1 MTRSAASKAQP
12 RTSAD
17 MVERISDELDELL
30 YAMRLGHPTHRE
42 HERQADV
49 AHDLA
54 DRLRAVF
61 RAPAARASAPVNPPL
76 YQSPCGERA
85 AW

>member
-1 MTRSAASKAQP
+1 MPPSAASKAQP
-12 RTSAD
+12 PTSAD
-17 MVERISDELDELL
+17 MVERISDDLDALL

-42 HERQADV
+42 LERQADV
-49 AHDLA
+49 AHALA

-61 RAPAARASAPVNPPL
+61 RAPTVNPPL
-76 YQSPCGERA
+76 YQSPCGGHA

>member
-1 MTRSAASKAQP
+1 MPRSAASKAQP
-12 RTSAD
+12 RNSAD
-17 MVERISDELDELL
+17 TVERISDELDELL
-30 YAMRLGHPTHRE
+30 YAMRLGHPTQRE

-61 RAPAARASAPVNPPL
+61 RKPTAPQVLVNQPL
-76 YQSPCGERA
+76 YVSPTGERA

>member
-1 MTRSAASKAQP
+1 MLRSAASKAQSP
-12 RTSAD
+12 TSAD
-17 MVERISDELDELL
+17 KVERISDDLDALL

-42 HERQADV
+42 LERQADV

-61 RAPAARASAPVNPPL
+61 RKPTAPQVLVHQPL
-76 YQSPCGERA
+76 YVSPTGERA

>member
-1 MTRSAASKAQP
+1 MPRSAASKAQP
-12 RTSAD
+12 PTSTD

-30 YAMRLGHPTHRE
+30 YAMRLGHPTQRE

-61 RAPAARASAPVNPPL
+61 RAPTVRQPKPVHPPL
-76 YQSPCGERA
+76 FQSPCGERA